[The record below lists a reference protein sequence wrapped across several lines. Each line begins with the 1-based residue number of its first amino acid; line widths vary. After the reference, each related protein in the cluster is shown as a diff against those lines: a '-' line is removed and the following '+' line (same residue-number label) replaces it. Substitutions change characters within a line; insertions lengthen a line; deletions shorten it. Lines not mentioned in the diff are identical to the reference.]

1 MVIQISCPHL
11 LAGDAQFSPDYT
23 RMKTSL
29 SWVPEWNGA
38 TCLLPFTLFTFPSLG
53 TFYSS
58 SSRKVPLKTCCFTA
72 LDIIFSLVQ
81 APCSGQVGHGPFGMP
96 FMLPLLKSYSFSLFF
111 FLSLNALGARGRE
124 IQGPQRG
131 YSPLHMTVR
140 KHWITAAWSWITQ
153 IKTVRIFDL

>member
-11 LAGDAQFSPDYT
+11 VAGDAQLSPDYT

-38 TCLLPFTLFTFPSLG
+38 TCLLPYTLFTFPSLG

-81 APCSGQVGHGPFGMP
+81 APCSVQVGQGPFGMP

-111 FLSLNALGARGRE
+111 SFSECIGCKGKGNTRTSERLLSPACDGKKALDHCSVVLNHPNKNSE
-124 IQGPQRG
+124 D
-131 YSPLHMTVR
+131 
-140 KHWITAAWSWITQ
+140 
-153 IKTVRIFDL
+153 F